1 MSKVAITG
9 GAGFLGSHIAKQQIA
24 KGNEVVIIDNFSSGS
39 AENLSD
45 LGVRQNCIVGDL
57 SNYDFARESLAK
69 VDTVYHFAAEVGSVQ
84 YLHGS
89 SDR

>member
-9 GAGFLGSHIAKQQIA
+9 GAGFLGSHIAKQQLA

-39 AENLSD
+39 VENLSD

-57 SNYDFARESLAK
+57 SNYDFARESLAN
-69 VDTVYHFAAEVGSVQ
+69 VDTYLSFCSRGGKRSV
-84 YLHGS
+84 S
-89 SDR
+89 ARF